1 MRRMTID
8 DVNFKGLKALMRVDF
23 NVPLNENGEITNDY
37 RIVSTLPSIKK
48 ILNDGGSVICMSHL
62 GRPKGQVKPEF
73 SLKPVQ
79 KRLAELLGVTVHFA
93 PDCIGEEAVSLSKAL
108 QPGEILLLENLRF
121 YKEEEKNGAEFS
133 EKLAALGDVYVN
145 DAFGTSHRAHAS
157 TVGVT
162 EYFEQIISGY
172 LLEKELIYLKDK
184 MEEPERPYTAILGG
198 AKISGKI
205 DTINFLMGKVNTLI
219 IGGGM
224 AYTFYKAMGREIGT
238 SLLEEDKIELAAEIL
253 EKAKAA
259 NVNLLLPIDNVVAP
273 EFKNES
279 PATVVAADGIPAD
292 QMGLDIGPKTVK
304 LFGDVILESKTIL
317 WNGPM
322 GVFEFDNFATGT
334 NAIAKLLADATEKG
348 AVTVVGGGDSVAA
361 VKKGGYNKKMSHVST
376 GGGASLELL
385 SGLTLP
391 AVAKITMIE

>member
-1 MRRMTID
+1 MTID
-8 DVNFKGLKALMRVDF
+8 DLNFSGRKALMRVDF
-23 NVPLNENGEITNDY
+23 NVPLNEHGEISNDY

-62 GRPKGQVKPEF
+62 GRPKGEQKPEF

-79 KRLAELLGVTVHFA
+79 SRLAELLGVKVHFA
-93 PDCIGEEAVSLSKAL
+93 PDCIGEEAIKLSKAL

-121 YKEEEKNGAEFS
+121 YKEEEKNGADFS
-133 EKLAALGDVYVN
+133 KKLATLGDVYVN

-162 EYFEQIISGY
+162 EYFDQIISGY

-184 MEEPERPYTAILGG
+184 MEAPERPYSAILGG

-205 DTINFLMGKVNTLI
+205 DTINFMIGKVDNLI

-224 AYTFYKAMGREIGT
+224 AYTFYKAMGREIGS
-238 SLLEEDKIELAAEIL
+238 SLLEEDKIELAAEII

-259 NVNLLLPIDNVVAP
+259 NVNLLLPVDNIVAP

-279 PATVVAADGIPAD
+279 PATVVSADGIPAE
-292 QMGLDIGPKTVK
+292 QMGLDIGPATIA
-304 LFGDVILESKTIL
+304 LFGKIILNSKTIL

-322 GVFEFDNFATGT
+322 GVFEFENFAGGT
-334 NAIAKLLADATEKG
+334 NAVAKLLAEATASG

-361 VKKGGYNKKMSHVST
+361 VKKGGFNKKMSHVST

>member
-8 DVNFKGLKALMRVDF
+8 DLNFSGRKALMRVDF
-23 NVPLNENGEITNDY
+23 NVPLNEHGEISNDY

-62 GRPKGQVKPEF
+62 GRPKGEQKPEF

-79 KRLAELLGVTVHFA
+79 SRLAELLGVKVHFA
-93 PDCIGEEAVSLSKAL
+93 PDCIGEEAIKLSKAL

-121 YKEEEKNGAEFS
+121 YKEEEKNGADFS
-133 EKLAALGDVYVN
+133 KKLATLGDVYVN

-162 EYFEQIISGY
+162 EYFDQIISGY

-184 MEEPERPYTAILGG
+184 MEAPERPYSAILGG

-205 DTINFLMGKVNTLI
+205 DTINFMIGKVDNLI

-224 AYTFYKAMGREIGT
+224 AYTFYKAMGREIGS
-238 SLLEEDKIELAAEIL
+238 SLLEEDKIELAAEII

-259 NVNLLLPIDNVVAP
+259 NVNLLLPVDNIVAP

-279 PATVVAADGIPAD
+279 PATVVSADGIPAE
-292 QMGLDIGPKTVK
+292 QMGLDIGPATIA
-304 LFGDVILESKTIL
+304 LFGKIILNSKTIL

-322 GVFEFDNFATGT
+322 GVFEFENFAGGT
-334 NAIAKLLADATEKG
+334 NAVAKLLAEATASG

-361 VKKGGYNKKMSHVST
+361 VKKGGFNKKMSHVST